1 MAGIALCGE
10 GATGLKVGAMGLV
23 IKLWSAEDL
32 KNVDAALL
40 FEVTKRVSGNL
51 DLAMTTT

>member
-32 KNVDAALL
+32 KNVGAALL

-51 DLAMTTT
+51 DVANL